1 MARKKRA
8 KSNEQLPSR
17 KEMELFIVKHAS
29 KAKSKLSYLEK
40 RGYYKA
46 SETAQYHK
54 SQIRA
59 LNRKYGFREEWIMTG
74 KKFRDTIK
82 SNSDLGIM
90 YKAFKNIMSINTKE
104 EAKKYKEKIEE
115 YEKVGINFENAFNTI
130 SLLATD
136 FHELFAVL
144 TYQQVESGL
153 KEGEQTNPYEMLVRF
168 EEELAD
174 KDFNKMS
181 DSQVRN
187 IEKLRKKMDERL
199 DSKQLDNSLS
209 IRGGGNKY
217 EW

>member
-1 MARKKRA
+1 MGRKRT

-17 KEMELFIVKHAS
+17 KEMELFIVKNAN
-29 KAKSKLSYLEK
+29 KAKAKLHYLEK

-46 SETAQYHK
+46 SETAQYNK
-54 SQIRA
+54 AQIRS
-59 LNRKYGFREEWIMTG
+59 LNRKYGFRVDWIMKG

-90 YKAFKNIMSINTKE
+90 YKALKNIMSINTKE
-104 EAKKYKEKIEE
+104 EAKKYKERVKE
-115 YEKVGINFENAFNTI
+115 YEKLGINFENAFNTL

-174 KDFNKMS
+174 KDFDKMS
-181 DSQVRN
+181 ESQLRN
-187 IEKLRKKMDERL
+187 ISKLRRKMDEKL
-199 DSKQLDNSLS
+199 DSKQLDNILR
-209 IRGGGNKY
+209 IREGR
-217 EW
+217 